1 MKYFSFVLMFLLM
14 LAPICTFAQELE
26 LEEGSG
32 TQVEEPIDSEEV
44 TVDSFPPSPPVQ
56 VYQPAI
62 RSSGSGC
69 PSGQHYVRGYTRS
82 NGTRVSGYCR
92 R

>member
-1 MKYFSFVLMFLLM
+1 MKYFSFLLMFLLM
-14 LAPICTFAQELE
+14 LLPIYASAQQLE
-26 LEEGSG
+26 VEQGSG
-32 TQVEEPIDSEEV
+32 TQVEEPTDPKEEGSGSV
-44 TVDSFPPSPPVQ
+44 PPNPPVQ

-62 RSSGSGC
+62 RSSSSGC